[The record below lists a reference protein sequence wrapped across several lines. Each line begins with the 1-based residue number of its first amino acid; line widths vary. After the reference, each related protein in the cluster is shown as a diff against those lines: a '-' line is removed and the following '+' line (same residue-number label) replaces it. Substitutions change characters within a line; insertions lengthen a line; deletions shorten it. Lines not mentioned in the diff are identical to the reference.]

1 MSSLVVIP
9 ARSAALIMEE
19 LREGFPLAGSRASA
33 ADFTAAEVSTA
44 VGVEAFTVAGVTG
57 NPVSFIENN
66 LRYGEPNHARNESD
80 NRDIFEAEVQLHG
93 YASRSCIAGGGLLSI
108 ESRSD
113 LGTGDLFVPVES
125 EQRSLPGG
133 PK

>member
-33 ADFTAAEVSTA
+33 ADSTAAEVSTA

-57 NPVSFIENN
+57 NSVSFIENN
-66 LRYGEPNHARNESD
+66 SRYGEPNHARNESD
-80 NRDIFEAEVQLHG
+80 NRDIFQAEAQLHG
-93 YASRSCIAGGGLLSI
+93 RASRSCIAGDGLLSI
-108 ESRSD
+108 ESRSEA
-113 LGTGDLFVPVES
+113 GTNRLFVPGRG
-125 EQRSLPGG
+125 EQRS
-133 PK
+133 